1 MSLFKVTVHKK
12 ALVAGFPRWTNVYH
26 VEALGPSTALDAAQ
40 GIADVEKAVL
50 ADLCVVDRLTAQLT
64 TGGSVASRA
73 VNIGGLYAIPE
84 DELLP
89 LFNTV
94 RVVLS
99 DDLGRPES
107 KYLRACLGEVDV
119 VGFKIGSD
127 SIIRIQT
134 DYSTPLLG
142 ILGLRGPNGEGIT
155 AAAVQQA
162 VQMRQVS
169 WHRRT
174 RPGFHRGY
182 VANS

>member
-1 MSLFKVTVHKK
+1 MSLFKVTTHKQL
-12 ALVAGFPRWTNVYH
+12 AVSGFPKWTNVYH
-26 VEALGPSTALDAAQ
+26 VEALGPNTALDAGQ
-40 GIADVEKAVL
+40 GIADIEKAVL
-50 ADLCVVDRLTAQLT
+50 ADLGSITRITAQLA
-64 TGGSVASRA
+64 TGGAVASRT

-84 DELLP
+84 AELLP

-94 RVVLS
+94 RVILS

-107 KYLRACLGEVDV
+107 KYLRGCLGEVDV

-127 SIIRIQT
+127 SIIRLQT

-155 AAAVQQA
+155 AASVQAA